1 MSNFSIPHDL
11 TPTEAAGMTVNERL
25 YVAGLLNAFDDAIAQ
40 QDENELRRISEKV
53 HLSRE
58 NIEILVEKYINK

>member
-11 TPTEAAGMTVNERL
+11 TPNEAAATTVNERF
-25 YVAGLLNAFDDAIAQ
+25 YVAGLLDAFDDAIAQ
-40 QDENELRRISEKV
+40 QNENELRRISEKV

-58 NIEILVEKYINK
+58 NIEVLVEKYINI